1 MRHYNAIRDILLLV
15 CIDMALKYLRIFF
28 EHCRSQLFIAKSA
41 VHHSRCTAG
50 IGEFAGG
57 LSSCQG
63 RVAAPRVWE
72 IADPPGAGRLGSA
85 QRLREGAR
93 RFYPRCRSRS
103 TDEQILMALR
113 QAEGG
118 PTVADICRKLEI
130 TEAMFY
136 RLKKQ
141 VAGLEGS
148 ELWELRELREE
159 NRKLRQLVADLSLD
173 ERIPKDSMLREW

>member
-1 MRHYNAIRDILLLV
+1 
-15 CIDMALKYLRIFF
+15 
-28 EHCRSQLFIAKSA
+28 
-41 VHHSRCTAG
+41 
-50 IGEFAGG
+50 
-57 LSSCQG
+57 
-63 RVAAPRVWE
+63 
-72 IADPPGAGRLGSA
+72 
-85 QRLREGAR
+85 
-93 RFYPRCRSRS
+93 
-103 TDEQILMALR
+103 MALR